1 MGEEEKLTLT
11 NLYKFRGRVDEF
23 RRPVVAYLDF
33 PWISGREFVL
43 EAGALPRGRDVV
55 PVR

>member
-1 MGEEEKLTLT
+1 M
-11 NLYKFRGRVDEF
+11 NLYKFRGRADEF

-33 PWISGREFVL
+33 PWISGREVVL
-43 EAGALPRGRDVV
+43 EAWALPKGREVV